1 MPKPTRPARTPATRA
16 PRAACPLR
24 RAELAAAAL
33 RPKGNPDLALLA
45 PLAAEPVIRRTLPN
59 GLTLLIKPDHRAP
72 VASIQLW
79 VKTGSIH
86 EDTALGSGLSH
97 YLEHM
102 LFKGT
107 RAPRPRSARQI
118 SEQVQAHGG
127 AINAYTTFDR
137 TVYYIDLPSE
147 HTPLAIDILAS
158 MALRPTLDKA
168 EAEKERDVIL
178 REIAMGEDDPDQR
191 LAQALFS
198 TAFRQHPYAQPIIG
212 HRELFE
218 RITHDEL
225 VRYHRAR
232 YVPANM
238 VLIVTG
244 DVSPEH
250 IAHEAET
257 HFAAAPRLPLPPLY
271 IPPEPQ
277 QLAPRTWEQSADVEL
292 TRAGIAWAIPGLS
305 HPDTPA
311 LNLLALLLGGGD
323 SSILWQTVREK
334 KGLVH
339 AIDATSWAP
348 GTNGLFYIA
357 FTCDDAKRD
366 AALAAIHAE
375 LDHVKR
381 SGFRPDQLRKAIRQ
395 LVVGEINTRKT
406 VSGQAS
412 RLGAAEVVIG
422 DLHFAQSYFE
432 RLAALRPAD
441 IQHALRRYLIPQ
453 SSSTVSLNPKPA
465 KDAKPALPQSKKTRL
480 NPPPRSAP
488 TPAFTAHTLPNGAR
502 LLLRPD
508 ASLPNVHLR
517 LCGLG
522 GGYCEPADRRG
533 ATSLLTTLLTK
544 DTQRNSA
551 AQVAQKIE
559 EVGGSFYPM
568 SGNNAFGLAL
578 EVLPSDLPLAHELL
592 ADAVLRP
599 TFRKS
604 TLEQERSAQLAA
616 LQDSNDNPVSYGLRQ
631 LRRHFFGAHPLA
643 TGPNGSEDTLSKIT
657 ARDLAALHTQLLA
670 PQNLVLVATGDFDV
684 KRMTRSAEKLL
695 KNLPQSSASPRH
707 ELPPLT
713 QPALTHSA
721 SEKQPTALS
730 AAKAAATKA
739 VTAPPS
745 PNTGIFSER
754 RPGQQ
759 AVLFEAYP
767 APSIRDDGFFVS
779 EVLDELFSGMSS
791 RLFERVRET
800 LALAYY
806 VRSSRII
813 GTDTSMFYFYA
824 GTEPGKEAAVL
835 REIEAEIARVARGGV
850 TPSELSRC
858 KTRLKAGHQMGL
870 QTNSQRALQAA
881 LNTLYGRPADDSA
894 DYAQRIDAVTRS
906 DLATF
911 AKHYLRP
918 DQRLRLTLSPENA

>member
-1 MPKPTRPARTPATRA
+1 MPKPTRPAKAHATDA
-16 PRAACPLR
+16 HA
-24 RAELAAAAL
+24 
-33 RPKGNPDLALLA
+33 NPDLALLA
-45 PLAAEPVIRRTLPN
+45 PLAAEPVVRRSLAN

-72 VASIQLW
+72 VASVQLW

-86 EDTALGSGLSH
+86 EAEHLGAGLSH

-107 RAPRPRSARQI
+107 LAPRPRTARDI

-127 AINAYTTFDR
+127 SINAYTTFDR

-147 HTPLAIDILAS
+147 HTALAIDILAS
-158 MALRPTLDKA
+158 MALRPALDKT

-198 TAFRQHPYAQPIIG
+198 TAFRQHPYAHPIIG

-218 RITHDEL
+218 RVTHDEL
-225 VRYHRAR
+225 RAYHRAR

-238 VLIVTG
+238 VLVVTG
-244 DVSPEH
+244 DVAPDAIEH
-250 IAHEAET
+250 AATAH
-257 HFAAAPRLPLPPLY
+257 FGPAPRAPLPPLY
-271 IPPEPQ
+271 IPTEPP
-277 QLAPRTWEQSADVEL
+277 QLAPRTWAQSADVEL
-292 TRAGIAWAIPGLS
+292 TRAGLAWAIPGLT
-305 HPDTPA
+305 HADTPA

-323 SSILWQTVREK
+323 SSVLWQSIREK

-357 FTCDDAKRD
+357 YTCDAAKRD
-366 AALAAIHAE
+366 AATAAIHAE
-375 LDHVKR
+375 LDRVKTA
-381 SGFRPDQLRKAIRQ
+381 GFRPAQLRKAIRQ

-412 RLGAAEVVIG
+412 RLGAAEVVVG
-422 DLHFAQSYFE
+422 DLHFAQSYFA

-441 IQHALRRYLIPQ
+441 LQSVLQRYLVPHTC
-453 SSSTVSLNPKPA
+453 STVSLNPKP
-465 KDAKPALPQSKKTRL
+465 KDAAPPTAKTKPARAKTA
-480 NPPPRSAP
+480 PPA
-488 TPAFTAHTLPNGAR
+488 PAFTEHRLANGAR

-522 GGYCEPADRRG
+522 GGYSEPAPRRG
-533 ATSLLTTLLTK
+533 ATSLLATLLTK
-544 DTQRNSA
+544 DTQRHTA

-599 TFRKS
+599 AFRPS
-604 TLEQERSAQLAA
+604 TLAQEREAQLAA
-616 LQDSNDNPVSYGLRQ
+616 LQDDNDNPVSYGLRR
-631 LRRHFFGAHPLA
+631 LRHHFFGAHPLA
-643 TGPNGSEDTLSKIT
+643 IGPNGTEDTLPKIT
-657 ARDLAALHTQLLA
+657 ARDLRSLHAQLLA
-670 PQNLVLVATGDFDV
+670 PQNLVFVATGDFDP
-684 KRMTRSAEKLL
+684 KKMAASAKKLL
-695 KNLPQSSASPRH
+695 SSLPTPSRADLA
-707 ELPPLT
+707 LPEP
-713 QPALTHSA
+713 
-721 SEKQPTALS
+721 S
-730 AAKAAATKA
+730 AAAHVQGAFTEA
-739 VTAPPS
+739 
-745 PNTGIFSER
+745 

-759 AVLFEAYP
+759 AVLFQGYP
-767 APSIRDDGFFVS
+767 GPSIREDAFFVS
-779 EVLDELFSGMSS
+779 EVMDELFSGMSS

-813 GTDTSMFYFYA
+813 GMDTSLFYFYA

-835 REIEAEIARVARGGV
+835 REIDAEIARVARGGA
-850 TPSELSRC
+850 TASELARC
-858 KTRLKAGHQMGL
+858 KTRLKAGHTMGL

-881 LNTLYGRPADDSA
+881 LNTLYGRPADDSQ
-894 DYAQRIDAVTRS
+894 DYAQRIDAVTRA
-906 DLATF
+906 DLAAF

-918 DQRLRLTLSPENA
+918 EQRVRLTLAPNKA

>member
-1 MPKPTRPARTPATRA
+1 MPKPTRPIRTPSA
-16 PRAACPLR
+16 RAARSPR
-24 RAELAAAAL
+24 THASPPVPT
-33 RPKGNPDLALLA
+33 RPKVNPDLALLA
-45 PLAAEPVIRRTLPN
+45 PLAAEQVIRHTLPN

-86 EDTALGSGLSH
+86 EDAALGSGLSH

-107 RAPRPRSARQI
+107 RAPRARTARQI

-127 AINAYTTFDR
+127 SINAYTTFDR

-168 EAEKERDVIL
+168 EAEKERDVVL

-191 LAQALFS
+191 LAQALFT
-198 TAFRQHPYAQPIIG
+198 TAFRQHPYAHPIIG

-218 RITHDEL
+218 RVTHDEL

-244 DVSPEH
+244 DISPDE
-250 IAHEAET
+250 ITCEAEA
-257 HFAAAPRLPLPPLY
+257 HFAAAPRRPLPPLY
-271 IPPEPQ
+271 IPPEPP
-277 QLAPRTWEQSADVEL
+277 QLAPRTWEQTAEVEL
-292 TRAGIAWAIPGLS
+292 TRAGIAWAIPGLT

-323 SSILWQTVREK
+323 SSILWQSIREN

-348 GTNGLFYIA
+348 GTSGLFYIA
-357 FTCDDAKRD
+357 YTCDAAKRD
-366 AALAAIHAE
+366 SATAAIHTE
-375 LDHVKR
+375 LDRVKKT
-381 SGFRPDQLRKAIRQ
+381 GFRPAQLRKAIRQ

-422 DLHFAQSYFE
+422 DLHFAKSYFE

-441 IQHALRRYLIPQ
+441 IQRALQRYLIPQ
-453 SSSTVSLNPKPA
+453 SSSTVSLNPKQA
-465 KDAKPALPQSKKTRL
+465 KNAEPALPQNKKTRAK
-480 NPPPRSAP
+480 SAP
-488 TPAFTAHTLPNGAR
+488 PAAPAFTAHTLANGAR

-508 ASLPNVHLR
+508 TSLPNVHLR
-517 LCGLG
+517 LCGL

-544 DTQRNSA
+544 DTQRNTA

-559 EVGGSFYPM
+559 AVGGSFYPM

-599 TFRKS
+599 AFRKT
-604 TLEQERSAQLAA
+604 TLEQERAAQLAA
-616 LQDSNDNPVSYGLRQ
+616 LQDDNDNPVSYGLRQ

-643 TGPNGSEDTLSKIT
+643 IGPNGSEDTLSKIT
-657 ARDLAALHTQLLA
+657 ARDLSTLHAQLLA
-670 PQNLVLVATGDFDV
+670 PQNFIFVATGDFDV
-684 KRMTRSAEKLL
+684 KKMTSQATRLL
-695 KNLPQSSASPRH
+695 SQ
-707 ELPPLT
+707 LT
-713 QPALTHSA
+713 APKHT
-721 SEKQPTALS
+721 
-730 AAKAAATKA
+730 ATKRA
-739 VTAPPS
+739 PATTAT
-745 PNTGIFSER
+745 NTGVFTET

-767 APSIRDDGFFVS
+767 APSIRDDAFFIS

-813 GTDTSMFYFYA
+813 GTDTSLFYFYA

-835 REIEAEIARVARGGV
+835 REIEAEITRVARGGV
-850 TPSELSRC
+850 TKDELARC

-906 DLATF
+906 DLAAF
-911 AKHYLRP
+911 AKNYLRP
-918 DQRLRLTLSPENA
+918 ELRLRLTLSPKGV

>member
-1 MPKPTRPARTPATRA
+1 MPKPTRPARTSA
-16 PRAACPLR
+16 PRATRSAYTAPTS
-24 RAELAAAAL
+24 AAKTRTSA
-33 RPKGNPDLALLA
+33 PNPDLALLA

-72 VASIQLW
+72 VASVQLW

-86 EDTALGSGLSH
+86 EDAALGSGLSH

-107 RAPRPRSARQI
+107 RAPHPRTARQI

-137 TVYYIDLPSE
+137 TVYYIDLPSA

-198 TAFRQHPYAQPIIG
+198 TAFRQHPYAHPIIG

-218 RITHDEL
+218 RVTHDEL

-244 DVSPEH
+244 DVAPEK
-250 IAHEAET
+250 IACEAET
-257 HFAAAPRLPLPPLY
+257 HFAAAPRRPLPPLY
-271 IPPEPQ
+271 IPPEPP
-277 QLAPRTWEQSADVEL
+277 QLAPRTWEQTADVEL
-292 TRAGIAWAIPGLS
+292 TRAGIAWAIPGLTHS
-305 HPDTPA
+305 DTPA

-323 SSILWQTVREK
+323 SSLLWQSIREK

-357 FTCDDAKRD
+357 YTCDAAKRD
-366 AALAAIHAE
+366 AATAAIHAE
-375 LDHVKR
+375 LNRIKKT
-381 SGFRPDQLRKAIRQ
+381 GFRPAQLRKAIRQ

-432 RLAALRPAD
+432 RLAALRPTD
-441 IQHALRRYLIPQ
+441 IQSVLQRYLIPQ
-453 SSSTVSLNPKPA
+453 TSSTVSLNPKPSEE
-465 KDAKPALPQSKKTRL
+465 PVSPQSKKARQKSPQTTT
-480 NPPPRSAP
+480 AP
-488 TPAFTAHTLPNGAR
+488 SFTEHTLPNGAR
-502 LLLRPD
+502 LFLRPD

-522 GGYCEPADRRG
+522 GGAYEPADRRG
-533 ATSLLTTLLTK
+533 ATSLLATLLTK
-544 DTQRNSA
+544 DTQRNTA

-559 EVGGSFYPM
+559 AVGGSFYPM

-599 TFRKS
+599 AFRKA
-604 TLEQERSAQLAA
+604 TLEQERTAQLAA
-616 LQDSNDNPVSYGLRQ
+616 LQDDNDNPVSYGLRQ

-643 TGPNGSEDTLSKIT
+643 IGPNGSEDTLSKIT
-657 ARDLAALHTQLLA
+657 SRDLVSLHSQLLA
-670 PQNLVLVATGDFDV
+670 PQNLVFVAAGDFDP
-684 KRMTRSAEKLL
+684 KKMTSQATRLLSQLTAPKPTAEKRATATNTET
-695 KNLPQSSASPRH
+695 KTSAGVFT
-707 ELPPLT
+707 ET
-713 QPALTHSA
+713 
-721 SEKQPTALS
+721 
-730 AAKAAATKA
+730 
-739 VTAPPS
+739 
-745 PNTGIFSER
+745 

-767 APSIRDDGFFVS
+767 APSIRDDAFFVS

-813 GTDTSMFYFYA
+813 GTDTSLFYFYA

-835 REIEAEIARVARGGV
+835 REIEAEAARVARGGV
-850 TPSELSRC
+850 TKDELARC
-858 KTRLKAGHQMGL
+858 KTRLKAGYQMGL

-881 LNTLYGRPADDSA
+881 LNTLYGRPADDAA
-894 DYAQRIDAVTRS
+894 DYAQRIDAVTRAN
-906 DLATF
+906 LAAF
-911 AKHYLRP
+911 AKNYLRP
-918 DQRLRLTLSPENA
+918 ELRLRLTLAPKGP

>member
-1 MPKPTRPARTPATRA
+1 MPNPPRPARNSAAASSLPRATPSAARA
-16 PRAACPLR
+16 PRRTATAPVLTS
-24 RAELAAAAL
+24 ASAPAQV
-33 RPKGNPDLALLA
+33 NPDLALLT
-45 PLAAEPVIRRTLPN
+45 PLAAEQVIRHTLPN

-72 VASIQLW
+72 VASVQLW

-86 EDTALGSGLSH
+86 EDAALGSGLSH

-107 RAPRPRSARQI
+107 RAPRPRTARQI

-137 TVYYIDLPSE
+137 TVYYIDLPSA

-191 LAQALFS
+191 LAQALFT
-198 TAFRQHPYAQPIIG
+198 TAFRQHPYAHPIIG

-218 RITHDEL
+218 RVTHEEL

-244 DVSPEH
+244 DVSPDQ
-250 IAHEAET
+250 IARETEA
-257 HFAAAPRLPLPPLY
+257 HFAPAPRRPLPPLY
-271 IPPEPQ
+271 IPDEPV
-277 QLAPRTWEQSADVEL
+277 QLAPRTWEQTADVEL
-292 TRAGIAWAIPGLS
+292 TRAGIAWAIPGLT

-323 SSILWQTVREK
+323 SSLLWQSIREK
-334 KGLVH
+334 KSLVH

-348 GTNGLFYIA
+348 GSSGLFYIA
-357 FTCDDAKRD
+357 YTCDAAKRD
-366 AALAAIHAE
+366 AATAAIHAE
-375 LDHVKR
+375 LDRVKKT
-381 SGFRPDQLRKAIRQ
+381 GFRPAQLRKAIRQ

-441 IQHALRRYLIPQ
+441 IQHALQRYLIPQ
-453 SSSTVSLNPKPA
+453 TSSTVSLNPKP
-465 KDAKPALPQSKKTRL
+465 KDAEPALPQSKKAREKSPQTT
-480 NPPPRSAP
+480 SAA
-488 TPAFTAHTLPNGAR
+488 PAFTEHTLPNGAR

-508 ASLPNVHLR
+508 TSLPNVHLR

-522 GGYCEPADRRG
+522 GGTYEPADRRG
-533 ATSLLTTLLTK
+533 ATSLLATLLTK
-544 DTQRNSA
+544 DTQRNTA

-578 EVLPSDLPLAHELL
+578 EVLPGDLPLAHELL

-599 TFRKS
+599 AFRKA
-604 TLEQERSAQLAA
+604 TLEQERTAQLAA
-616 LQDSNDNPVSYGLRQ
+616 LQDDNDNPVSYGLRQ
-631 LRRHFFGAHPLA
+631 LRRHFFGTHPLA
-643 TGPNGSEDTLSKIT
+643 IGPNGSETTLPKIT
-657 ARDLAALHTQLLA
+657 THDLSALHAQLLS
-670 PQNLVLVATGDFDV
+670 PQNLVFVAAGDFDV
-684 KRMTRSAEKLL
+684 KKMTSQATRLLSKL
-695 KNLPQSSASPRH
+695 
-707 ELPPLT
+707 
-713 QPALTHSA
+713 PAPKHT
-721 SEKQPTALS
+721 TAQH
-730 AAKAAATKA
+730 TD
-739 VTAPPS
+739 TAPVIET
-745 PNTGIFSER
+745 NTGVFKET

-767 APSIRDDGFFVS
+767 APSIRDDAFFVS

-813 GTDTSMFYFYA
+813 GTDTSLFYFYA

-835 REIEAEIARVARGGV
+835 REIEAEIARVSRGGV
-850 TPSELSRC
+850 TKDELARC

-881 LNTLYGRPADDSA
+881 LNTLYGRPPDDSV
-894 DYAQRIDAVTRS
+894 DYAQRIDAVTRT

-911 AKHYLRP
+911 AKEYLRP
-918 DQRLRLTLSPENA
+918 ELRLRLTVAPQGA

>member
-1 MPKPTRPARTPATRA
+1 MPKPTRPARTPAARTSRPTRSVRPAATSTAKTRLTA
-16 PRAACPLR
+16 P
-24 RAELAAAAL
+24 
-33 RPKGNPDLALLA
+33 NPDLALLA
-45 PLAAEPVIRRTLPN
+45 PLAAEQVIRRTLSN
-59 GLTLLIKPDHRAP
+59 GLTLLIKPDHRSP
-72 VASIQLW
+72 VASVQLW

-86 EDTALGSGLSH
+86 EDAALGSGLSH

-107 RAPRPRSARQI
+107 RAPRPRTARQI

-127 AINAYTTFDR
+127 SINAYTTFDR
-137 TVYYIDLPSE
+137 TVYYIDLPSQ

-158 MALRPTLDKA
+158 MALRPALDKA
-168 EAEKERDVIL
+168 EAKKERNVIL

-198 TAFRQHPYAQPIIG
+198 TAFRQHPYAHPIIG

-244 DVSPEH
+244 DVAPDKVTREV
-250 IAHEAET
+250 EA

-271 IPPEPQ
+271 IPPEPP
-277 QLAPRTWEQSADVEL
+277 QLAPRTWEQTADVEL
-292 TRAGIAWAIPGLS
+292 TRAGIAWAIPGLT

-323 SSILWQTVREK
+323 SSLLWQSIREK

-348 GTNGLFYIA
+348 GTSGLFYIA
-357 FTCDDAKRD
+357 YTCDDAKRD
-366 AALAAIHAE
+366 DAAAAIHAE
-375 LDHVKR
+375 LNRVKKT
-381 SGFRPDQLRKAIRQ
+381 GFRPAQLRKAIRQ

-432 RLAALRPAD
+432 RLAALRPTD
-441 IQHALRRYLIPQ
+441 IQRALQHYLVPQ
-453 SSSTVSLNPKPA
+453 TSSTVSLNPKQA
-465 KDAKPALPQSKKTRL
+465 ENAKPALPQSKKTRAK
-480 NPPPRSAP
+480 SAP
-488 TPAFTAHTLPNGAR
+488 PAAPAFTEHTLSNGAR

-522 GGYCEPADRRG
+522 GGAYEPADQRG
-533 ATSLLTTLLTK
+533 ATSLLATLLTK
-544 DTQRNSA
+544 DTQRNTA

-578 EVLPSDLPLAHELL
+578 EVLPSDLPLAHELI
-592 ADAVLRP
+592 ADAVLLP

-604 TLEQERSAQLAA
+604 TLEQERAAQLAA
-616 LQDSNDNPVSYGLRQ
+616 LQDDNDNPVSYGLRQ
-631 LRRHFFGAHPLA
+631 LRRHFFGTHPLA
-643 TGPNGSEDTLSKIT
+643 IGPNGSEDTLSKIT
-657 ARDLAALHTQLLA
+657 SRDLSALHAQLLA
-670 PQNLVLVATGDFDV
+670 PQNLVFVATGDFDP
-684 KRMTRSAEKLL
+684 KKMTASAEKLL
-695 KNLPQSSASPRH
+695 NGLPQGSALLRH
-707 ELPPLT
+707 EPT
-713 QPALTHSA
+713 SSCQ
-721 SEKQPTALS
+721 EKQPE
-730 AAKAAATKA
+730 A
-739 VTAPPS
+739 VT
-745 PNTGIFSER
+745 ER

-767 APSIRDDGFFVS
+767 APSIRDDAFFVS

-813 GTDTSMFYFYA
+813 GTDTSLFYFYA

-835 REIEAEIARVARGGV
+835 REIEAEIARVACGGV
-850 TPSELSRC
+850 TKEELARC

-894 DYAQRIDAVTRS
+894 DYAQRIDAVTRAN
-906 DLATF
+906 LATF
-911 AKHYLRP
+911 AKNYLRP
-918 DQRLRLTLSPENA
+918 ELRLRLTLSPEGA

>member
-1 MPKPTRPARTPATRA
+1 MPKPKRPARPSATS
-16 PRAACPLR
+16 AAKAR
-24 RAELAAAAL
+24 STAR
-33 RPKGNPDLALLA
+33 NPDLALLA
-45 PLAAEPVIRRTLPN
+45 PFAAEQVIRRTLPN

-72 VASIQLW
+72 VASVQLW

-86 EDTALGSGLSH
+86 EDAALGSGLSH

-107 RAPRPRSARQI
+107 RAPRPRNARQI

-127 AINAYTTFDR
+127 SINAYTTFDR
-137 TVYYIDLPSE
+137 TVYYIDLPSQ

-168 EAEKERDVIL
+168 ETEKERDVIL

-198 TAFRQHPYAQPIIG
+198 TAFRQHPYAHPIIG

-218 RITHDEL
+218 RVTHEEL

-238 VLIVTG
+238 VLIVAG
-244 DVSPEH
+244 DVSPDD
-250 IAHEAET
+250 IASEAEA
-257 HFAAAPRLPLPPLY
+257 HFAAAPRCPLPPLY
-271 IPPEPQ
+271 IPAEPP
-277 QLAPRTWEQSADVEL
+277 QLASRTWEQTADVEL
-292 TRAGIAWAIPGLS
+292 TRAGIAWAIPGLT
-305 HPDTPA
+305 HADTPA

-323 SSILWQTVREK
+323 SSLLWQSIREE

-348 GTNGLFYIA
+348 STNGLFYIA
-357 FTCDDAKRD
+357 YTCDAAKRD
-366 AALAAIHAE
+366 AANAAIHVE
-375 LDHVKR
+375 LDRVKR
-381 SGFRPDQLRKAIRQ
+381 KGFRPAQLRKAIRQ

-441 IQHALRRYLIPQ
+441 IQSALQRYLIPQ
-453 SSSTVSLNPKPA
+453 TSSTVSLNPKP
-465 KDAKPALPQSKKTRL
+465 KHTEPAFPQSKKARAKSPQTT
-480 NPPPRSAP
+480 SAAP
-488 TPAFTAHTLPNGAR
+488 TFTEHTLPNGAR

-508 ASLPNVHLR
+508 TSLPNIHLR

-522 GGYCEPADRRG
+522 GGTYEPVDRRG
-533 ATSLLTTLLTK
+533 ATSLLVTLLTK
-544 DTQRNSA
+544 DTQRNTA

-599 TFRKS
+599 AFRKS
-604 TLEQERSAQLAA
+604 TLEQERAAQLAA
-616 LQDSNDNPVSYGLRQ
+616 LQDDNDSPVSYGLRQ
-631 LRRHFFGAHPLA
+631 LRRHFFGTHPLA
-643 TGPNGSEDTLSKIT
+643 IGPNGSETTLPKIT
-657 ARDLAALHTQLLA
+657 ARDLSALHAQLLA
-670 PQNLVLVATGDFDV
+670 PQNLVFVAAGDFDPKKMTSQATRLLAQLQAP
-684 KRMTRSAEKLL
+684 KRTTA
-695 KNLPQSSASPRH
+695 
-707 ELPPLT
+707 
-713 QPALTHSA
+713 
-721 SEKQPTALS
+721 KQATA
-730 AAKAAATKA
+730 TNIE
-739 VTAPPS
+739 TTT
-745 PNTGIFSER
+745 NTGVLTET

-767 APSIRDDGFFVS
+767 APSIRDDAFFVS

-813 GTDTSMFYFYA
+813 GTDTSLFYFYA
-824 GTEPGKEAAVL
+824 GTEPGKEPAVL
-835 REIEAEIARVARGGV
+835 REIEAEIARVSRGGV
-850 TPSELSRC
+850 TKDELARC

-894 DYAQRIDAVTRS
+894 DYAQRIDAVTRA
-906 DLATF
+906 DLAHF
-911 AKHYLRP
+911 ATHYLRP
-918 DQRLRLTLSPENA
+918 ELRLRLTLSPKGV